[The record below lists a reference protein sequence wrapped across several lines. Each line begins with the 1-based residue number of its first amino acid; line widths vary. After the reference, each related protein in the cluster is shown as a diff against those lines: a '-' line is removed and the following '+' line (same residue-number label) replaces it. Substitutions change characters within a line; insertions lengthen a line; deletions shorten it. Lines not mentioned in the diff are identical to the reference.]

1 MPKAFPDGQSSIC
14 KRGLWE
20 TILTHHYQN
29 TTPRLQP
36 LTAAASSSSY
46 EASGIPEMKPVKM
59 TWQGGPM
66 LGLTRTQKGLAPDGT
81 SWWKSHRRTSWQQRQ
96 QKKEIEYYLITVYIL
111 YICYS
116 RRKQMSQMS
125 ETQDLPNN
133 GVYAVYLLQSQKT

>member
-29 TTPRLQP
+29 TTTRLQP

-59 TWQGGPM
+59 TRQGGPNARSDKNAE
-66 LGLTRTQKGLAPDGT
+66 RTCSRWRFLVEVPPENQLAEKAAVERDRVSPDN
-81 SWWKSHRRTSWQQRQ
+81 SVH
-96 QKKEIEYYLITVYIL
+96 TVH
-111 YICYS
+111 
-116 RRKQMSQMS
+116 
-125 ETQDLPNN
+125 
-133 GVYAVYLLQSQKT
+133 LLQSQKTNVADV

>member
-1 MPKAFPDGQSSIC
+1 
-14 KRGLWE
+14 
-20 TILTHHYQN
+20 
-29 TTPRLQP
+29 
-36 LTAAASSSSY
+36 
-46 EASGIPEMKPVKM
+46 
-59 TWQGGPM
+59 M
-66 LGLTRTQKGLAPDGT
+66 LGLTRTQKGLAPDGA
-81 SWWKSHRRTSWQQRQ
+81 SWWKFHGRTSWQQR